1 MSSTKQIPWPRV
13 IAEGAV
19 IVVSILL
26 AFGIDAWWEGR
37 QERAEEGRYITALLD
52 EAYAAADELEIDRQ
66 ARDVRLAALDS
77 LQLYFTSGR
86 GRPDA
91 FTSWVNESSSLA
103 NFFPPTAA
111 YDDLVSSGGLQL
123 LTSDELRL
131 ALMSYHQERPRL
143 QFLEERERITVDD
156 DLRPY
161 LLRNFPL
168 DVETA
173 PASVVSRLAGDQE
186 FRSLIEVRRRRLTM
200 TIYYQDQ
207 LGESLV
213 RLTEILAQQANP
225 N

>member
-1 MSSTKQIPWPRV
+1 MSSIKQIPWLRV

-37 QERAEEGRYITALLD
+37 QERAEEDRYINALLD

-66 ARDVRLAALDS
+66 ARDGRLAALDS
-77 LQLYFTSGR
+77 LQVYFASGR

-123 LTSDELRL
+123 LRSDELRL

-143 QFLEERERITVDD
+143 QFLEERERILVDD

-168 DVETA
+168 DVEAA
-173 PASVVSRLAGDQE
+173 PASAISRLAGDQE
-186 FRSLIEVRRRRLTM
+186 FRSLIEVRRRRLTT
-200 TIYYQDQ
+200 TIHYQNQ
-207 LGESLV
+207 LAESLT
-213 RLTEILAQQANP
+213 RLTEILARQANP